1 MIPSSEPDFGAGLPA
16 LPDPFAELRATLEA
30 ILPTAGRPG
39 LVLREVPAPRRLAPH
54 AVAWGAEV
62 LRAQIE
68 VAHGRLVILHDPE
81 GQDGWHGQTRVVAFV
96 SADVE
101 SEMAQDAALAAV
113 GWQWL
118 TESLGGRG
126 ATYLAA
132 GGTVT
137 RTVSCRFGELQQPDE
152 NSELEIRASWT
163 AVADAQGRLDLGL
176 HLLAWCDL
184 LAAASGLPPPGVTGL
199 DR

>member
-1 MIPSSEPDFGAGLPA
+1 MTPPSEPALGAGLPA
-16 LPDPFAELRATLEA
+16 LPDPFAGLRATLDA
-30 ILPTAGRPG
+30 ALPAASRPG

-54 AVAWGAEV
+54 AVALGAEV
-62 LRAQIE
+62 FRGQVE

-101 SEMAQDAALAAV
+101 SEMAQDAALAEV

-126 ATYLAA
+126 AAYLAA

-137 RTVSCRFGELQQPDE
+137 RTASCRFGELQQPDE
-152 NSELEIRASWT
+152 RSELEIRASWT
-163 AVADAQGRLDLGL
+163 AVADAQDRLDLGV

-184 LAAASGLPPPGVTGL
+184 LAATSGLPPPGVTGL
-199 DR
+199 NR